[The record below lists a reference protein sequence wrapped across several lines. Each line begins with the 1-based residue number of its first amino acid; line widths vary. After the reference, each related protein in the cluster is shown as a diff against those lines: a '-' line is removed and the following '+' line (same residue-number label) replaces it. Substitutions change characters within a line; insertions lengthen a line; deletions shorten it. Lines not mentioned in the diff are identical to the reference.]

1 MPRVSDEHRERRRQ
15 QILEAARRCFVRQGF
30 HQTSMTDIFNEAGLS
45 AGAVYG
51 YFKSKDEIIA
61 AIAESVIGHV
71 TALLEPIVGQE
82 PPPRLYEGIR
92 EGLRS
97 AENFAFGPDGF
108 ARLAPQVWAESLR
121 NPGLAAVVRERY
133 LGIHALMTQ
142 LVSAEQ
148 AAGHISPD
156 TDPAE
161 VAKVVVGAVMGY
173 IVQRVLID
181 NVGPDSYA
189 EGLAA
194 LVTSAVPEHGQPT

>member
-1 MPRVSDEHRERRRQ
+1 M
-15 QILEAARRCFVRQGF
+15 RQGF
-30 HQTSMTDIFNEAGLS
+30 HQTSMTDIFTEAGLS

-156 TDPAE
+156 TDPAD

-194 LVTSAVPEHGQPT
+194 LVTSAVPEHGRPT